1 MLERMS
7 TARQVLYAT
16 GGPGFFAVDITLGA
30 ILLFFCLPPENRGLE
45 PQLPEVVFLGFLTAF
60 GVATIVARGID
71 SIATPLIGH
80 ASDRSRSTWG
90 RRRSFMLYGFVP
102 MLAIPLLAY
111 WPPGSA
117 GSIVNAVWIG
127 GLLCFYFVFA
137 AMYTAPYY
145 ALVPEIART
154 DEERADLTRL
164 MALVSFPMGGIL
176 MAWPI
181 GLDLG
186 REAGMSPTES
196 IRWMVVALV
205 AVGSL
210 LCAIPLF
217 AIDER
222 RFTVSTPSNL
232 SLLEAF
238 KQTVRN
244 RTFLIFLAAH
254 GAFILG
260 ASLILPLTPYIATVL
275 LGRSEGFGAYLG
287 ISLGGMLALGY
298 AVVPALSRRFG
309 PKRAVIA
316 CVAVF
321 PLASGCLGL
330 ISPDTPGGV
339 EDLRNLVLAYSALGG
354 MGFSIAGIHIVTR
367 VLVGQIIDADALR
380 TGASRSAMF
389 LGVEQAVQKY
399 LYGLAGALIAFLFL
413 QFGKSTE
420 EPLGVLLVGP
430 LAALAGL
437 ASTLL
442 FGFLPTDRA
451 HGRGSSPPSTPG
463 AAV

>member
-7 TARQVLYAT
+7 TARQISYAT

-45 PQLPEVVFLGFLTAF
+45 AQLPEVVFLGFLTAF

-117 GSIVNAVWIG
+117 GSVVNAVWIG

-205 AVGSL
+205 AIGSL

-232 SLLEAF
+232 SLLEAL
-238 KQTVRN
+238 KQTLRN

-260 ASLILPLTPYIATVL
+260 ATLILPLTPYIATVL

-316 CVAVF
+316 CVALF

-330 ISPDTPGGV
+330 IRPDAPGGPQ
-339 EDLRNLVLAYSALGG
+339 DLRNLALAYSALGG
-354 MGFSIAGIHIVTR
+354 MGFSIAGIHILTR
-367 VLVGQIIDADALR
+367 VLLGQIIDADAR
-380 TGASRSAMF
+380 QTGASRSAMF
-389 LGVEQAVQKY
+389 LGVEQALQKY

-430 LAALAGL
+430 LAALAGV

-442 FGFLPTDRA
+442 FAFLPMGRTD
-451 HGRGSSPPSTPG
+451 GCVSSPPSPPQS
-463 AAV
+463 AV